1 MRWVL
6 LFFALLPLQRLDQ
19 LPLTPITFDGKE
31 LKEAFD
37 GKAENPRLVIV
48 FSPT

>member
-6 LFFALLPLQRLDQ
+6 MLFALLPFQRLDQ

-31 LKEAFD
+31 FKEAFNA
-37 GKAENPRLVIV
+37 KAENPRLVLV
-48 FSPT
+48 LSPT